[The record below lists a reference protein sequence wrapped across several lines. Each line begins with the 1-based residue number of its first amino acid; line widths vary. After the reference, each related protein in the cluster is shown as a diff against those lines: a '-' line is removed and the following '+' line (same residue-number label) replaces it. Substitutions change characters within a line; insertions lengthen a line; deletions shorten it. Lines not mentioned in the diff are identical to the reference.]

1 MLSGHQLLEACDRLS
16 KVHLAN
22 EQTVSVACVDEY
34 DRKNF
39 LDPMKIAII
48 TSGFL
53 PVIDGV
59 TVSGIQR
66 LRKLS
71 QWGHEVLLFCPDY
84 SALSRIYPNWQEFT
98 GDILPGV
105 RVVSLASTPFMDLD
119 FERNVSPFSYGAL
132 SRELESFQPDIVH
145 VDEAERLF
153 FGFFRKPG
161 IAYAKKANIP
171 CVSFFRTNFLEYVE
185 DYIPLPSVVIS
196 IIEFF
201 FKRIIL
207 SIYNA
212 YDVTLVSS
220 QVTHKKLV
228 ELGFRNT
235 RYGNLLGFEQKIF
248 AESLRKPNFFEESYR
263 ISGTDRKVTLL
274 FLGRLT
280 PDKGWDFTLEALAQL
295 SQTERDAIAIIV
307 AGDGPMRNNI
317 AVRLSQL
324 DIEAHL
330 LGRVSPEDVPPLL
343 ANCDVHVTTS
353 TKETRGLTILEAFAA
368 GIPVLA
374 PNAGGVTENIREG
387 WNGFL
392 FEPRNLRDFEQ
403 KLLQL
408 VCNRNL
414 REEMGQN
421 AKICVAQYSW
431 DETVRNL
438 VEIWTELIA
447 SKPKTSPNP

>member
-1 MLSGHQLLEACDRLS
+1 
-16 KVHLAN
+16 
-22 EQTVSVACVDEY
+22 
-34 DRKNF
+34 
-39 LDPMKIAII
+39 MKIAII

-59 TVSGIQR
+59 TVSGMQR

-84 SALSRIYPNWQEFT
+84 SALKKLYPSWKDFT

-119 FERNVSPFSYGAL
+119 FERNVSPFSYGTL
-132 SRELESFQPDIVH
+132 SRELESFRPDIIH

-161 IAYAKKANIP
+161 IAYARNAKIP
-171 CVSFFRTNFLEYVE
+171 CVSFFRTNFLDYVE
-185 DYIPLPSVVIS
+185 DYIPLPALGISVIQ
-196 IIEFF
+196 FF

-207 SIYNA
+207 FVYNA

-220 QVTHKKLV
+220 RVTHQKLI

-235 RYGNLLGFEQKIF
+235 RYGNLLGFEQKAF
-248 AESLRKPNFFEESYR
+248 TESLRHPSFFEETYQ
-263 ISGTDRKVTLL
+263 ISSLNQKTTLL

-280 PDKGWDFTLEALAQL
+280 PDKGWDFTIEALAQL
-295 SQTERDAIAIIV
+295 SQPERDAIAIII
-307 AGDGPMRNNI
+307 AGGGPMQDDIEAN
-317 AVRLSQL
+317 LSQL
-324 DIEAHL
+324 NIETHL
-330 LGRVSPEDVPPLL
+330 LGRVPPEEIPLLL
-343 ANCDVHVTTS
+343 ANSDLHVTTS
-353 TKETRGLTILEAFAA
+353 TKETRGLTVLEAFAA

-374 PNAGGVTENIREG
+374 PNAGGVVENIQDG

-392 FEPRNLRDFEQ
+392 FEPHNVQDFKQ

-408 VCNRNL
+408 VQNHRL
-414 REEMGQN
+414 RQEMGQN
-421 AKICVAQYSW
+421 AKSCVAQYTW
-431 DETVRNL
+431 DETVKNL

-447 SKPKTSPNP
+447 NQSKTNMSTHNSRL

>member
-1 MLSGHQLLEACDRLS
+1 
-16 KVHLAN
+16 
-22 EQTVSVACVDEY
+22 
-34 DRKNF
+34 
-39 LDPMKIAII
+39 MKIAII

-59 TVSGIQR
+59 TVSGMQR
-66 LRKLS
+66 LQKLS
-71 QWGHEVLLFCPDY
+71 QWGHEVLLFCPSY
-84 SALSRIYPNWQEFT
+84 SALNKIYPNWQEFT

-161 IAYAKKANIP
+161 LAYARKANIP
-171 CVSFFRTNFLEYVE
+171 CISFFRTNFLEYVE
-185 DYIPLPSVVIS
+185 DYIPLPSIAILVIK
-196 IIEFF
+196 FF
-201 FKRIIL
+201 FKQIIL
-207 SIYNA
+207 FIYNA

-220 QVTHKKLV
+220 KVTHRKLI
-228 ELGFRNT
+228 ELGFKNT
-235 RYGNLLGFEQKIF
+235 RYGNLLGFEQKMF
-248 AESLRKPNFFEESYR
+248 AESLRKPNFFEDKYQ
-263 ISGTDRKVTLL
+263 ILDLDRKVKLL

-280 PDKGWDFTLEALAQL
+280 PDKGWDFTLEALAQFT
-295 SQTERDAIAIIV
+295 QTERNAIAIII
-307 AGDGPMRNNI
+307 AGGGPMQDDI
-317 AVRLSQL
+317 AARLSRL
-324 DIEAHL
+324 NIEAHL
-330 LGRVSPEDVPPLL
+330 LGRVPPDEVPLLL
-343 ANCDVHVTTS
+343 ANSNVHVTAS

-374 PNAGGVTENIREG
+374 PNAGGVTENIQDG

-392 FEPRNLRDFEQ
+392 FEPNNRIDFGQ

-408 VCNRNL
+408 VRNRDL
-414 REEMGQN
+414 REEMGRK
-421 AKICVAQYSW
+421 AKSCVAQYSW
-431 DETVRNL
+431 DETVKNL

-447 SKPKTSPNP
+447 NKSKANLNAHGSQL

>member
-1 MLSGHQLLEACDRLS
+1 
-16 KVHLAN
+16 
-22 EQTVSVACVDEY
+22 
-34 DRKNF
+34 
-39 LDPMKIAII
+39 MKIAII

-59 TVSGIQR
+59 TVSGMQR
-66 LRKLS
+66 LQKLS

-84 SALSRIYPNWQEFT
+84 SALNKIYPNWQEFT
-98 GDILPGV
+98 GKILPGV

-119 FERNVSPFSYGAL
+119 FERNVSVFSNGTL
-132 SRELESFQPDIVH
+132 FRELESFQPDIIH

-161 IAYAKKANIP
+161 LAYARKANIP

-185 DYIPLPSVVIS
+185 DYIPLPSIAISVIK
-196 IIEFF
+196 FF

-207 SIYNA
+207 FVYNA

-220 QVTHKKLV
+220 KVTHKKLV
-228 ELGFRNT
+228 ELGFKNT
-235 RYGNLLGFEQKIF
+235 RYGNLLGFEQKMF
-248 AESLRKPNFFEESYR
+248 AESLCRPSFFEDKYQILDIEQ
-263 ISGTDRKVTLL
+263 KVKLL

-295 SQTERDAIAIIV
+295 VQTEREAIAIII
-307 AGDGPMRNNI
+307 AGGGPMQDDIAAKLFELNI
-317 AVRLSQL
+317 
-324 DIEAHL
+324 ETHL
-330 LGRVSPEDVPPLL
+330 LGRVPPEDVPLLL
-343 ANCDVHVTTS
+343 ANSDVHVTAS
-353 TKETRGLTILEAFAA
+353 TKETRGLTVLEAFAA

-374 PNAGGVTENIREG
+374 PNAGGVTENIRDG

-392 FEPRNLRDFEQ
+392 FEPHDLTDFKQ

-408 VCNRNL
+408 IQNCAQRQ
-414 REEMGQN
+414 EMGRN
-421 AKICVAQYSW
+421 AKSCVAQYSW
-431 DETVRNL
+431 DETVKNL

-447 SKPKTSPNP
+447 KKAQG